1 MKTKKNFGAWMLDIF
16 AAVMV
21 TLFPTLCVKKYTKKS
36 NKNAQKFLPGAEK
49 EFELISDLGFNGE
62 ELKERVWSKET
73 RIRLLERLNY
83 ALISDIQS
91 EEELDVVLDRG
102 FNQQVVAALK
112 VYTPS
117 KAKLEKMIHSLSQAK
132 LEAIIRQIPLLFRPL
147 SAWEVLG
154 IEQDKSC
161 KESGYWM
168 YAKLL
173 IEADP
178 KKWAVPFMREVDKI
192 PPSQRSEQ
200 VETIF
205 RQGFDAA
212 FELKL
217 DLSSLIVEMSVVYP
231 EMYTKILDNS
241 QLYRDEDFYP
251 YFREMFSQLMKYLD
265 DSVDDIRFGCSD
277 GADDE
282 HWRYEAFRWLSIGYY
297 KAKSPAYFTCLA
309 EKLNV
314 LKSRLSQ
321 KAFDQLCRRL
331 LEVVPVAQKG
341 DLLYQHLPAEYRPE
355 LFERM
360 VELVT
365 ESKDSK
371 YLLPYFPFA
380 GQSKKLAARAILTL
394 VRAKEFPV
402 ERLSELKENLQTVA
416 IEEMEGLSQIE
427 ALRTGE
433 ESAITDLLT
442 TTKLYPLAECYLV
455 GDFEHTC
462 SVSKYGENFL
472 LYNEHFKLSDVA
484 FKSMLHVMGC
494 VSREGFVLPYA
505 KKWGISKD
513 LYYSLLGSNFS
524 KVAPYVKKY
533 IIAGGETA
541 EQTEKT
547 ADETQVEVSEN

>member
-1 MKTKKNFGAWMLDIF
+1 MLDVFAMVITRFFPALSVKKMTKKG
-16 AAVMV
+16 
-21 TLFPTLCVKKYTKKS
+21 

-49 EFELISDLGFNGE
+49 EFELITDLGFNGE

-73 RIRLLERLNY
+73 RIRLLERRNY

-91 EEELDVVLDRG
+91 EKELDVVLDRAS
-102 FNQQVVAALK
+102 NEQIVAALK

-117 KAKLEKMIHSLSQAK
+117 KAKLEKMMHSLCPAK
-132 LEAIIRQIPLLFRPL
+132 LEVIIRQIPLLFRPL

-154 IEQDKSC
+154 VDQDKSC
-161 KESGYWM
+161 NESGYWA

-173 IEADP
+173 IKADP

-192 PPSQRSEQ
+192 PPQRRSEQ
-200 VETIF
+200 VQAIF

-217 DLSSLIVEMSVVYP
+217 DMSSLIVEMSVVYP
-231 EMYTKILDNS
+231 ELYEKIFQESYLHK
-241 QLYRDEDFYP
+241 DEEFYP
-251 YFREMFSQLMKYLD
+251 YFRVMFCQLVQYLD
-265 DSVDDIRFGCSD
+265 NSVDDIRFGCPD
-277 GADDE
+277 GKE
-282 HWRYEAFRWLSIGYY
+282 KLHWRYEAFRWLAIGYY
-297 KAKSPAYFTCLA
+297 RASSPAYFTLVV
-309 EKLNV
+309 EKLDM

-416 IEEMEGLSQIE
+416 IEEMECLSQIE
-427 ALRTGE
+427 ALRTCE

-455 GDFEHTC
+455 DDFEHTC

-484 FKSMLHVMGC
+484 FKSMLHVRGY
-494 VSREGFVLPYA
+494 VSREDFVLPYA